1 MKQIVVQMPNAR
13 LVMVGIGPLEDEIKA
28 NCAEGT
34 LAGKVM
40 LAGSRTDAPAIVAA
54 SDLMVLPSLSEGLP
68 LTLLEAA
75 MQGRAMVASDTGG
88 IPDVVRPGSTGLL
101 VSPRSSASIA
111 NAVIEL
117 LQNDERRRRLG
128 QNARKLWEENYTA
141 DVMTDRMENLYN
153 DLLAARK

>member
-1 MKQIVVQMPNAR
+1 
-13 LVMVGIGPLEDEIKA
+13 
-28 NCAEGT
+28 
-34 LAGKVM
+34 
-40 LAGSRTDAPAIVAA
+40 
-54 SDLMVLPSLSEGLP
+54 
-68 LTLLEAA
+68 

-153 DLLAARK
+153 DMLAARK